1 MVTPPSLDRLVDAL
15 ERLPGIGRRSA
26 ERIAHHLLRVR
37 ADEAIALADAIRDAR
52 ERIRPCSRCRAPAEQ
67 DPCRIC
73 RDDARDASLL
83 MVVETARD
91 LAAVEHGGGYRG
103 LYFVLGGRL
112 SPLEGVTASDLDLEA
127 LERRV
132 VEGGVKEVCLA
143 TNPDLEGDG
152 TALAVTRA
160 LTASGVDVTRL
171 ARGLPAGGQIEYQN
185 ASVLAEAFEGRTR
198 VRHERADDA

>member
-1 MVTPPSLDRLVDAL
+1 MVTPPSLDRLVEAL

-37 ADEAIALADAIRDAR
+37 ADEALALADAIRDAR
-52 ERIRPCSRCRAPAEQ
+52 ERIRPCSRCRAPSEQ

-91 LAAVEHGGGYRG
+91 LAAVEQGGGYGG

-160 LTASGVDVTRL
+160 LAGSGVDVTRL

-198 VRHERADDA
+198 VRAAGENEG